1 MHNTVFITGGNRGIG
16 LELCKK
22 FAFDYNFKV
31 YMGSRDLNKAKEAI
45 NSLGSPNNIIPI
57 EIDVEFEDSISN
69 AYKEYLKLKDK
80 DEKLYIFINNAA
92 AQLDWI
98 PGTPGISAT
107 VEQKIEGAEKTWE
120 NFLYMRKHVNSP
132 DKLVYVFHVGENF
145 DFLKNALNYVDE
157 KGPIKALAL
166 GGLVDKPMTVKK
178 EFISRCF
185 QIIEKSSHKP
195 SVHGFGLN
203 TFSLLYKYPFTSAD
217 ATSWVRTA
225 GLGSIMGPN
234 GYIGISDRR
243 SVLPNHYDNL
253 EPEQVQEFLKFIESY
268 GANVDDLK
276 KDPNARAYFNACFIK
291 RWCDNYKRQHEV
303 SYLSS
308 LF

>member
-1 MHNTVFITGGNRGIG
+1 MAFDLYLAGGVS
-16 LELCKK
+16 KK
-22 FAFDYNFKV
+22 FEE
-31 YMGSRDLNKAKEAI
+31 RLNKLNVCRLLSYYRDKSAIKHWKEAGYKNKLFIDSGAFTAWTCKVQI
-45 NSLGSPNNIIPI
+45 NVDDYI
-57 EIDVEFEDSISN
+57 
-69 AYKEYLKLKDK
+69 KYLNEH
-80 DEKLYIFINNAA
+80 DELFTLM